1 MMSAP
6 TTESSAAASQPL
18 PAAAAGEKSAMSN
31 GSDEGSD
38 SGAADAAAAVGVS
51 AAVVPADAT
60 IDQLSSTNVFAFG
73 LQSYSG
79 FSNEGSVRTAGTQ
92 RAAAAAAQRHGG

>member
-1 MMSAP
+1 MSAP

-18 PAAAAGEKSAMSN
+18 PAAGGEKSATSN

-38 SGAADAAAAVGVS
+38 SGAGAAAAAAVGVS

-92 RAAAAAAQRHGG
+92 RAAAAQRHGG